1 MDIDPDFYDAE
12 LRLHNQHLRA
22 AANVQ
27 PHDLVLDIGCGT
39 GQTTREAA
47 RAAIDGNALGID
59 LSAPML
65 ERARRLS
72 DDEGLSNVTYEQA
85 DAQIHPFPSAHF
97 DLCISRFGA
106 MFFSDPAAAFTNIG
120 QAVRSGARLVLLVWQ
135 DHDRNEWAT
144 ATPSPWVPAHPPRH
158 PTTGAHSPSPIRR
171 SPRAF

>member
-1 MDIDPDFYDAE
+1 
-12 LRLHNQHLRA
+12 
-22 AANVQ
+22 
-27 PHDLVLDIGCGT
+27 
-39 GQTTREAA
+39 
-47 RAAIDGNALGID
+47 LGID